1 MNRKDRKAEART
13 GQRRSV
19 LPFVAQAPKPAPVHF
34 QVENT
39 FEQAVRH
46 HQAGRLADAEK
57 LYWTVLK
64 LRPNHA
70 RALQYLGVIARQT
83 GHLSAAISLLR
94 QAVEAAPKAVDG
106 RLSLGNALADAGYLD
121 EAAAVYWEA
130 LAQKPD
136 FAEAHFALG
145 NVLMRQGQHEQ
156 ALHSYRSALSLRLDY
171 VEAWI
176 NLGNVQRV
184 RRHFAEAAAAYRRV
198 IVFNPAFA
206 EVHANLGSALRETAD
221 LDGARRACLRALA
234 LQPASAQA
242 WNNLGIVEGERGDAS
257 AAAAAFRL
265 ALAYKPDFAEAC
277 GNLGNLIQ
285 GEGQLSAA
293 VRHYQQAVAMDP
305 AYADV
310 YGNLG
315 VVHQRQDRLDGALA
329 GYRRSLCLRPDN
341 ATVHSNLIFAMDF
354 DPRCDVAA
362 HQAER
367 RFWNECHAWPLSA
380 QAATHGNS
388 RTIDRRLRIG
398 YVSADFR
405 RHSAAY
411 AFAPILLNHDRSRF
425 DTVCYSQGG
434 AEDAMTGQLR
444 AAATL
449 WRSIRG
455 MPDDAVARQIQAD
468 AIDIL
473 VDLSGHSA
481 GNRLLVF
488 AHKPAPVQ
496 VSAWGHVTGTGLSA
510 MDYLLVGP
518 SLIEA
523 AERELFS
530 ETVVDLP
537 CLFVYQPPEDL
548 PPVAPPPLLM
558 RRGAVTF
565 GCLNRLAKVSAEAL
579 ALWAGVLKAVPG
591 SRLLLKD
598 TALDDPQQQQRIR
611 GALQGLGIGAERL
624 VLLGGSSHRDHL
636 AAYGLV
642 DIALDPFP
650 QNGGISTAEALWMGV
665 PVIALRGGNLPGRV
679 SASLLE
685 AAGCG
690 AWVAET
696 PEDYLRLPL
705 AILSN
710 LPEMVRT
717 RAELRGRMVSSP
729 LGNVRAYTAM
739 VERVYRAMWR
749 CWCEGQ

>member
-1 MNRKDRKAEART
+1 ME
-13 GQRRSV
+13 S
-19 LPFVAQAPKPAPVHF
+19 
-34 QVENT
+34 T

-46 HQAGRLADAEK
+46 HQAGRLAEAEK

-83 GHLSAAISLLR
+83 GHLGAAISLLR

-106 RLSLGNALADAGYLD
+106 RLSLGNALSDAGYLD
-121 EAAAVYWEA
+121 EAAAVYGEA

-136 FAEAHFALG
+136 FPEAHFALG
-145 NVLMRQGQHEQ
+145 NVLMRQGHYEQ
-156 ALHSYRSALSLRLDY
+156 AQLSYLSALSLRADY
-171 VEAWI
+171 ADAWI
-176 NLGNVQRV
+176 NLGNAHRG

-198 IVFNPAFA
+198 IALNPAF
-206 EVHANLGSALRETAD
+206 VQVYANLGSVLREVFD
-221 LDGARRACLRALA
+221 LDGARRSCLRALT

-242 WNNLGIVEGERGDAS
+242 WNNLGIVEGERGDAP
-257 AAAAAFRL
+257 AAAAAFRQ
-265 ALAYKPDFAEAC
+265 ALADKPDFAEAC
-277 GNLGNLIQ
+277 GNLGNLSQ
-285 GEGQLSAA
+285 TDGQLAAA
-293 VRHYQQAVAMDP
+293 VRSYEQAVAMDP
-305 AYADV
+305 AYAEV

-315 VVHQRQDRLDGALA
+315 VVHQRQDRLKQALTA
-329 GYRRSLCLRPDN
+329 YRRSLCLRPDN
-341 ATVHSNLIFAMDF
+341 AAVHSNLIFAMDF
-354 DPRCDVAA
+354 DPGCGVAV

-367 RFWNECHAWPLSA
+367 RFWNERHAWPLSMLVA
-380 QAATHGNS
+380 PHDNDH
-388 RTIDRRLRIG
+388 TIDRRLRIG

-425 DTVCYSQGG
+425 DVLCYSQGG
-434 AEDAMTGQLR
+434 TEDAMTARLR
-444 AAATL
+444 GAATV

-455 MPDDAVARQIQAD
+455 QSDEAVARQIRAD
-468 AIDIL
+468 AVDIL

-488 AHKPAPVQ
+488 ARKPAPVQ

-510 MDYLLVGP
+510 MDYLLAGP
-518 SLIEA
+518 SLIQPS
-523 AERELFS
+523 ERELFS

-537 CLFVYQPPEDL
+537 CLFVYQPPDDL

-558 RRGAVTF
+558 RRGTITF
-565 GCLNRLAKVSAEAL
+565 GCLNRLAKVSAEVL
-579 ALWAGVLKAVPG
+579 SLWAELLKAVPG
-591 SRLLLKD
+591 ARLLLKD
-598 TALDDPQQQQRIR
+598 TVLDDPHQQQRILT
-611 GALQGLGIGAERL
+611 ALREVGIGPERV
-624 VLLGGSSHRDHL
+624 VLMGGSSHRDHL
-636 AAYGLV
+636 AAYGQV

-665 PVIALRGGNLPGRV
+665 PVITLRGGSLPGRV

-685 AAGCG
+685 AVGCG
-690 AWVAET
+690 AWVADT
-696 PEDYLRLPL
+696 RDDYLRLPL

-717 RAELRGRMVSSP
+717 RAELRGRMASSP

>member
-1 MNRKDRKAEART
+1 MNRKDRKAAART
-13 GQRRSV
+13 VHRKSV
-19 LPFVAQAPKPAPVHF
+19 PLPAVQMPKPVHASF
-34 QVENT
+34 QVDST

-46 HQAGRLADAEK
+46 HQAGRLAEAET

-94 QAVEAAPKAVDG
+94 QAVQAAPKAVDA

-121 EAAAVYWEA
+121 EAAAAYGEV
-130 LAQKPD
+130 LAQKQD
-136 FAEAHFALG
+136 FPETHFALG
-145 NVLMRQGQHEQ
+145 NVLMRQGQFEQ
-156 ALHSYRSALSLRLDY
+156 ALLSYRAALALRADY
-171 VEAWI
+171 ADVWV
-176 NLGNVQRV
+176 NLGNAHRA
-184 RRHFAEAAAAYRRV
+184 RRHFTEAAAAYRRV
-198 IVFNPAFA
+198 IALNPAF
-206 EVHANLGSALRETAD
+206 VQVYANLGSVLREVSD
-221 LDGARRACLRALA
+221 LDEARRVCLRALT

-242 WNNLGIVEGERGDAS
+242 WNNLGIVEGERGDA
-257 AAAAAFRL
+257 AAAFAAFRL
-265 ALAYKPDFAEAC
+265 ALAHKPDFAEAC
-277 GNLGNLIQ
+277 GNLGNLTQ
-285 GEGQLSAA
+285 GEGLLSAA
-293 VRHYQQAVAMDP
+293 VSHYERAVAMDP
-305 AYADV
+305 AYAEV

-315 VVHQRQDRLDGALA
+315 VVHQRQDRLDRALSA
-329 GYRRSLCLRPDN
+329 YRRSLCLRPDN
-341 ATVHSNLIFAMDF
+341 AEVHSNLIFAMDF
-354 DPRCDVAA
+354 DPRCGVAV

-367 RFWNECHAWPLSA
+367 RFWNERHAWPLSA
-380 QAATHGNS
+380 QAAPHDNG
-388 RTIDRRLRIG
+388 RAIDRRLRIG

-425 DTVCYSQGG
+425 DVVCYSQGG
-434 AEDAMTGQLR
+434 AEDAMTAQLR
-444 AAATL
+444 AAATQ

-455 MPDDAVARQIQAD
+455 QPDEAVARQIRAD
-468 AIDIL
+468 AVDIL

-488 AHKPAPVQ
+488 ARKPAPVQ
-496 VSAWGHVTGTGLSA
+496 VSAWGHAAGTGLSA
-510 MDYLLVGP
+510 MDYLLTGP
-518 SLIEA
+518 SMIEQP
-523 AERELFS
+523 ERELFS

-537 CLFVYQPPEDL
+537 CLFTYQPPEDL
-548 PPVAPPPLLM
+548 PPVGPPPLLM
-558 RRGAVTF
+558 RRGTVTF

-579 ALWAGVLKAVPG
+579 SLWAAVLKAVPK

-598 TALDDPQQQQRIR
+598 DALDDPQQQQRILT
-611 GALQGLGIGAERL
+611 ALLEQGIGPERA
-624 VLLGGSSHRDHL
+624 VLMGGTSHRDHL
-636 AAYGLV
+636 AAYGQV

-650 QNGGISTAEALWMGV
+650 RNGGISTAEALWMGV
-665 PVIALRGGNLPGRV
+665 PVIALRGHSLPGRV

-696 PEDYLRLPL
+696 RDDYLRLPL
-705 AILSN
+705 TILSN
-710 LPEMVRT
+710 LPDMVRT
-717 RAELRGRMVSSP
+717 RAELRGRMASSP